1 MLFYR
6 LAIMCILQRRLLNKV
21 YLLHK
26 KLIRSKAQFG
36 AKLINGPGLS
46 IITRVKLEI
55 ETFHE
60 KNQINEIIFLDVI
73 SIYLDQSNY
82 IFGRSKILF

>member
-1 MLFYR
+1 MSNPLGKTGYS
-6 LAIMCILQRRLLNKV
+6 LLTVTKFECTDATV
-21 YLLHK
+21 F
-26 KLIRSKAQFG
+26 Q
-36 AKLINGPGLS
+36 
-46 IITRVKLEI
+46 LEI

-60 KNQINEIIFLDVI
+60 KNQTNEIIFLGVI